1 MHGPWSGISE
11 EKTRCPVSCAQLMA
25 WDPSKSLGVITAGEC
40 PVGRLAHIVTAIA
53 AEPEHGYSNP
63 QKLLAEE

>member
-1 MHGPWSGISE
+1 
-11 EKTRCPVSCAQLMA
+11 MA